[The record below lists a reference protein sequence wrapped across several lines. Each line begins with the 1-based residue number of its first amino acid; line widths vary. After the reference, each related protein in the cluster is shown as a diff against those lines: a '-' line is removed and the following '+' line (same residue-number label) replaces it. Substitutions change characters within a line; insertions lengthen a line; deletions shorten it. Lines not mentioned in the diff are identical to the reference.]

1 MNLSMNLS
9 SEMLDYLRFLGIQ
22 IGRYPKH
29 YSPQE
34 HARALV
40 YSALENYRAKHIGP
54 ERQEEFYTIAMAAFQ
69 DGEEEGKRL
78 FAQAQQLVE
87 ANQAAADQ

>member
-1 MNLSMNLS
+1 MNLS
-9 SEMLDYLRFLGIQ
+9 SEMLDFIQFLGIQ

-34 HARALV
+34 NTRALI
-40 YSALENYRAKHIGP
+40 YSALENYRAKHIDP
-54 ERQEEFYTIAMAAFQ
+54 ERKEEFYTIAMAAFQ
-69 DGEEEGKRL
+69 DGEEMGKRL
-78 FAQAQQLVE
+78 FAQALQLVE